1 MQSTFQM
8 KAIQGFR
15 AQFCADAEPLIAAHW
30 PQALRQLSLVN
41 VRINAAPAFE
51 ACQVDIDSVASY
63 MGRGQSKLT
72 SLFGLLF
79 RRSSCQHPLL
89 AAALGELLS
98 NNGRLVL
105 MIPLQKVHD
114 RVKTELAASQN
125 TCSSLV
131 G

>member
-1 MQSTFQM
+1 M
-8 KAIQGFR
+8 
-15 AQFCADAEPLIAAHW
+15 HW

-89 AAALGELLS
+89 AAALGELPLGSTLS
-98 NNGRLVL
+98 ACCLACMTPVGDLGLEGEDRCDEAVHMPCRRVAQRLHAG
-105 MIPLQKVHD
+105 K
-114 RVKTELAASQN
+114 A
-125 TCSSLV
+125 
-131 G
+131 